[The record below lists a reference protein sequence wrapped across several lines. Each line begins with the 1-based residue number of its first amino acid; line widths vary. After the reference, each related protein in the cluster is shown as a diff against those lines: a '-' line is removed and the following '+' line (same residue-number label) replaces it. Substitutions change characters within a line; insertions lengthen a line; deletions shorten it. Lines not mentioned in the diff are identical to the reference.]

1 MKGLQLHDFHIKIR
15 KTYTLECDRMNI
27 NQLKYFIAVA
37 EYKSFTK
44 AANQYYISQTAITQ
58 QIRALEENMEVR
70 LIDRTKRPIM
80 LTPAGNVFL
89 NEAKAILERMNTAV
103 GRVREASTGLVGSLR
118 IGYTKGYERSNLS
131 NILRSFH
138 LEYPN
143 ILITCYRCDTDM
155 LAAGLFNDDYDI
167 IFTWDSTNILQESG
181 VEYKLMELAPLVVA
195 LYAGHPF
202 AQRSSLSRRE
212 LKDETILYMTPSATG
227 ESFGDNH
234 FLDLYRLAG
243 YQPNILFRSNDT
255 ESILMMVAAEEGISI
270 LPSYVTSKLTDA
282 DNLVFVPLAGKGEYE
297 QILAVWKSED
307 KSPAIRHF
315 IQRI

>member
-1 MKGLQLHDFHIKIR
+1 
-15 KTYTLECDRMNI
+15 MNI
-27 NQLKYFIAVA
+27 NQLKYFISVA

-44 AANQYYISQTAITQ
+44 AANQHYISQTAITQ
-58 QIRALEENMEVR
+58 QIHSLEESMGVQ
-70 LIDRTKRPIM
+70 LIDRSKRPIA

-89 NEAKAILERMNTAV
+89 NEAKAIVERMNTAV
-103 GRVREASTGLVGSLR
+103 SKVRDASTGLVGSLR

-138 LEYPN
+138 LDFPN

-167 IFTWDSTNILQESG
+167 IFTWDSTNILQEDG
-181 VEYKLMELAPLVVA
+181 IEYKLMELAPLVVA
-195 LYAGHPF
+195 LYGGHPF
-202 AQRSSLSRRE
+202 AQRNSLSRRE
-212 LKDETILYMTPSATG
+212 LKNETILYMSPSGTG

-234 FLDLYRLAG
+234 FIELYKQAG
-243 YQPNILFRSNDT
+243 YQPNILFRSNDI

-282 DNLVFVPLAGKGEYE
+282 ENLVFVPLIGEGEYE
-297 QILAVWKSED
+297 KIISVWKSRE
-307 KSPAIRHF
+307 KSPALQHF
-315 IQRI
+315 IRRI

>member
-1 MKGLQLHDFHIKIR
+1 
-15 KTYTLECDRMNI
+15 MNI

-58 QIRALEENMEVR
+58 QIRALEDTMEVQ
-70 LIDRTKRPIM
+70 LIDRTKRPIT

-89 NEAKAILERMNTAV
+89 KEAKAILERMNTAI

-202 AQRSSLSRRE
+202 AQRSSLSRKE
-212 LKDETILYMTPSATG
+212 LKNETILYMTPSSTG

-282 DNLVFVPLAGKGEYE
+282 DNLVFVPLTGKGEYE

-307 KSPAIRHF
+307 KSPALRHF